1 MADRF
6 EKLLQEAD
14 FSKESNLYEKLEKEL
29 FSKKTI
35 DFMKDRK
42 LSEQDLE
49 MLAAAGNVNDMA
61 EVKKD
66 DR

>member
-49 MLAAAGNVNDMA
+49 MLAAAGDIDIKA
-61 EVKKD
+61 EKLKD

>member
-49 MLAAAGNVNDMA
+49 MLAAAGDINNIPQL
-61 EVKKD
+61 KRD

>member
-14 FSKESNLYEKLEKEL
+14 FSKESNLYGKLEKEL

-61 EVKKD
+61 EIKKD